1 MDIRFPTPAPR
12 ILVVDDEQMI
22 RWSLRAGFED
32 AGAIVEEAANLAEAR
47 RRLDEEWPD
56 LLLLDQRL
64 PDGLGMDLLSEVL
77 EKDGELP
84 VLMITAYG
92 SFDAAVDAIQAGA
105 QDYVGKPFD
114 LDEILAKAARIL
126 DRSRLRRIEEMQRRD
141 PSSVGLIAE
150 SPSFVDVIRLLK
162 RIGRSEASTVLITGD
177 SGVGK
182 GLAARLLHSFG
193 GEKTRPFI
201 SVPCTAIPESLLE
214 SELFGHEK
222 GAFTDA
228 KTAKPGLAELAYG
241 GTLFLDEIGDLPPG
255 VQAKMLTLLED
266 RTFRRV
272 GGTRQLRLEA
282 RVIAATNR
290 DLQADVS
297 IGRFRAD
304 LFYRL
309 RVLPVVI
316 PALKNRLEDIRPL
329 AEHFLDVYRK
339 EFGSPA
345 TGFTDAALA
354 AMDAFPWPGNVRE
367 LRNAIERAALL
378 VVGERI
384 DLPDLPPELSGMSS
398 RINASGLPALPKHG
412 CSLED
417 LEKSWVQEAL
427 RRCDGNR
434 SQAARLLGMKRD
446 QIRYRIEK
454 FGLDRD
460 SRPAEDE
467 S

>member
-1 MDIRFPTPAPR
+1 MEIRFPSPAPR

-32 AGAIVEEAANLAEAR
+32 SGAMVEEAATLEEAR

-64 PDGLGMDLLSEVL
+64 PDGLGMDLLTEVL
-77 EKDGELP
+77 EKDSELP
-84 VLMITAYG
+84 VLMITAFG

-141 PSSVGLIAE
+141 PSAMGFIAE
-150 SPSFVDVIRLLK
+150 SPSFQEVIRLLK
-162 RIGRSEASTVLITGD
+162 RIGRSEATTVLLTGE

-182 GLAARLLHSFG
+182 GLAARLLHGYGG
-193 GEKTRPFI
+193 GEQRPFI
-201 SVPCTAIPESLLE
+201 TVPCTAIPETLLE

-228 KTAKPGLAELAYG
+228 KNAKPGLAELAYG
-241 GTLFLDEIGDLPPG
+241 GTLFLDEIGDLPPSI
-255 VQAKMLTLLED
+255 QAKMLTLLED

-290 DLQADVS
+290 DLQADVTA
-297 IGRFRAD
+297 GRFRAD

-309 RVLPVVI
+309 RVLPVLI
-316 PALKNRLEDIRPL
+316 PSLKDRPEDIRPL

-345 TGFTDAALA
+345 QGFSEAALA
-354 AMDAFPWPGNVRE
+354 AMQAFPWPGNVRE

-378 VVGERI
+378 VVGDRI
-384 DLPDLPPELSGMSS
+384 DLSDLPPELGGISS
-398 RINASGLPALPKHG
+398 RMDPSGLPALPENG
-412 CSLED
+412 CSLD
-417 LEKSWVQEAL
+417 SLERAWVAEAL
-427 RRCDGNR
+427 RRCNGNR
-434 SQAARLLGMKRD
+434 SKAARLLGMKRD
-446 QIRYRIEK
+446 QIRYRIDK
-454 FGLDRD
+454 FGLGGEAD
-460 SRPAEDE
+460 SDI
-467 S
+467 

>member
-1 MDIRFPTPAPR
+1 MEIRFSAPAPR

-32 AGAIVEEAANLAEAR
+32 AGAMVEEAATLEEAR

-64 PDGLGMDLLSEVL
+64 PDGQGMDLLTEVL
-77 EKDGELP
+77 EKDSELP
-84 VLMITAYG
+84 VLVITAYG

-105 QDYVGKPFD
+105 QDYVGKPFE
-114 LDEILAKAARIL
+114 LDEILAKAERIL
-126 DRSRLRRIEEMQRRD
+126 DRSRLRRIEESQRRD
-141 PSSVGLIAE
+141 PSAMGFIAE
-150 SPSFVDVIRLLK
+150 SPSFQEVIRLLE
-162 RIGRSEASTVLITGD
+162 RIGRSEATTVLLNGE

-182 GLAARLLHSFG
+182 GLAARLLHSYG
-193 GEKTRPFI
+193 GDDQRPFI

-228 KTAKPGLAELAYG
+228 KSAKPGLAELAYG
-241 GTLFLDEIGDLPPG
+241 GTLFLDEIGDLPPSI
-255 VQAKMLTLLED
+255 QAKMLTLLED
-266 RTFRRV
+266 RSFRRV

-290 DLQADVS
+290 DLQADVAE
-297 IGRFRAD
+297 GRFRAD

-309 RVLPVVI
+309 RVLPVLI
-316 PALKNRLEDIRPL
+316 PSLKDRLEDIRPL

-345 TGFTDAALA
+345 TGFSEAALA
-354 AMDAFPWPGNVRE
+354 AMQAFPWPGNVSE

-378 VVGERI
+378 VVGDRI
-384 DLPDLPPELSGMSS
+384 DLADLPPELSGLSS
-398 RINASGLPALPKHG
+398 RMDPSGLPALPADG
-412 CSLED
+412 CSLEA
-417 LEKSWVQEAL
+417 LEKAWVSEAL
-427 RRCDGNR
+427 HRCNGNR

-446 QIRYRIEK
+446 QIRYRIDK
-454 FGLDRD
+454 FGLDGD
-460 SRPAEDE
+460 ANS
-467 S
+467 

>member
-1 MDIRFPTPAPR
+1 MEIRFPTPAPR

-32 AGAIVEEAANLAEAR
+32 AGAMVEEAATLEEAR

-64 PDGLGMDLLSEVL
+64 PDGQGMDLLTEVL
-77 EKDGELP
+77 EKDSELP

-114 LDEILAKAARIL
+114 LDEILAKAVRIL
-126 DRSRLRRIEEMQRRD
+126 DRSRLRRIEESQRRD
-141 PSSVGLIAE
+141 PSAMGFVAE
-150 SPSFVDVIRLLK
+150 SASFQEVIRLLE
-162 RIGRSEASTVLITGD
+162 RIGRSEATTVLLTGA

-182 GLAARLLHSFG
+182 GLAARLLHRFG
-193 GEKTRPFI
+193 GDEQRPFI
-201 SVPCTAIPESLLE
+201 SVPCTAIPEALLE

-228 KTAKPGLAELAYG
+228 KNAKPGLAELAYG

-255 VQAKMLTLLED
+255 TQAKMLTLLED

-282 RVIAATNR
+282 RVVAATNR
-290 DLQADVS
+290 DLQQDVAE
-297 IGRFRAD
+297 GRFRAD

-309 RVLPVVI
+309 RVLPVLI
-316 PALKNRLEDIRPL
+316 PSLKDRLEDIRPL
-329 AEHFLDVYRK
+329 AEHFLDVYRR

-345 TGFTDAALA
+345 NGFSEAALA
-354 AMDAFPWPGNVRE
+354 AMQAFPWPGNVRE

-378 VVGERI
+378 VVGEQI
-384 DLPDLPPELSGMSS
+384 DLADLPPELGGMSS
-398 RINASGLPALPKHG
+398 RMDPSGLPALPTGG

-417 LEKSWVQEAL
+417 LERAWVAEAL
-427 RRCDGNR
+427 RRCGGNR
-434 SQAARLLGMKRD
+434 SKAARLLGMKRD
-446 QIRYRIEK
+446 QIRYRIDK
-454 FGLDRD
+454 FGLDD
-460 SRPAEDE
+460 DATSAED
-467 S
+467 

>member
-1 MDIRFPTPAPR
+1 
-12 ILVVDDEQMI
+12 MI

-32 AGAIVEEAANLAEAR
+32 SGAMVEEAATLEEAR

-64 PDGLGMDLLSEVL
+64 PDGLGMDLLTEVL
-77 EKDGELP
+77 EKDSELP
-84 VLMITAYG
+84 VLMITAFG

-141 PSSVGLIAE
+141 PSAMGFIAE
-150 SPSFVDVIRLLK
+150 SPSFQEVIRLLK
-162 RIGRSEASTVLITGD
+162 RIGRSEATTVLLTGE

-182 GLAARLLHSFG
+182 GLAARLLHGYGG
-193 GEKTRPFI
+193 GEQRPFI
-201 SVPCTAIPESLLE
+201 TVPCTAIPETLLE

-228 KTAKPGLAELAYG
+228 KNAKPGLAELAYG
-241 GTLFLDEIGDLPPG
+241 GTLFLDEIGDLPPSI
-255 VQAKMLTLLED
+255 QAKMLTLLED

-290 DLQADVS
+290 DLQADVTA
-297 IGRFRAD
+297 GRFRAD

-309 RVLPVVI
+309 RVLPVLI
-316 PALKNRLEDIRPL
+316 PSLKDRPEDIRPL

-345 TGFTDAALA
+345 QGFSEAALA
-354 AMDAFPWPGNVRE
+354 AMQAFPWPGNVRE

-378 VVGERI
+378 VVGDRI
-384 DLPDLPPELSGMSS
+384 DLSDLPPELGGISS
-398 RINASGLPALPKHG
+398 RMDPSGLPALPENG
-412 CSLED
+412 CSLD
-417 LEKSWVQEAL
+417 SLERAWVAEAL
-427 RRCDGNR
+427 RRCNGNR
-434 SQAARLLGMKRD
+434 SKAARLLGMKRD
-446 QIRYRIEK
+446 QIRYRIDK
-454 FGLDRD
+454 FGLGGEAD
-460 SRPAEDE
+460 SDI
-467 S
+467 